1 MIKLQTQA
9 KSVNVFRNG
18 AEVIR
23 KGTAQLNQG
32 SQLLYVYGLSSS
44 ANQQTVRLFSK
55 EGVSCSD
62 LRFEILKEEDR
73 EESREIT
80 KEITLLQKQ
89 IESRQLQI
97 ALWQNNGDFS
107 SRTSLGVNEVQDYIE
122 KLPERLEKLNEEILD
137 LERRLLIWKRN

>member
-32 SQLLYVYGLSSS
+32 SQLLYVYGLSNT

-55 EGVSCSD
+55 EGISCKSSN
-62 LRFEILKEEDR
+62 F
-73 EESREIT
+73 SN
-80 KEITLLQKQ
+80 QKQ
-89 IESRQLQI
+89 
-97 ALWQNNGDFS
+97 
-107 SRTSLGVNEVQDYIE
+107 
-122 KLPERLEKLNEEILD
+122 
-137 LERRLLIWKRN
+137 